1 MSKINFLLAQM
12 ASTTILFGLITLILF
27 FLNQSINKIEAQIA
41 NLQETIEQIQSDVKA
56 QETSLI
62 LLEERVLYLEELEG
76 VEFVDLPI
84 NPLPAL
90 KGAK

>member
-12 ASTTILFGLITLILF
+12 ASTTILFGVIILILF